1 MQARISEIHQ
11 SLNDKV
17 LSGDLMSTC
26 RERKAGNK
34 HE

>member
-1 MQARISEIHQ
+1 MPLRVYEIHQ

-17 LSGDLMSTC
+17 LSGDLMSLC
-26 RERKAGNK
+26 RVQKVGNK